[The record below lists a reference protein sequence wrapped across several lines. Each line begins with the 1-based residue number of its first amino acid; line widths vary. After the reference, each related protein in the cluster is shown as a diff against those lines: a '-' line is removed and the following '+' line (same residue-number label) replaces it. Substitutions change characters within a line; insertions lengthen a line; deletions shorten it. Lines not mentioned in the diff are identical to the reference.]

1 MDQNKKQNQ
10 WLTFIGVIL
19 ILAGIYGVARTS
31 INVLAFDKY
40 PQEGVYPA
48 LPFFQQPVY
57 APTPY
62 YGREG
67 DCIANNSIV
76 YPTYDA
82 SGRPVV
88 QTEAEKAEAQKN
100 LDIQKQ
106 NCLDGVKESRDKAKI
121 NDISQSLLM
130 LFLGA
135 GVVAAR
141 KIFKQ

>member
-10 WLTFIGVIL
+10 WLTFIGIIL
-19 ILAGIYGVARTS
+19 LLAGVYGIARTS
-31 INVLAFDKY
+31 INLLAFEKY

-48 LPFFQQPVY
+48 LPFFSSTSY
-57 APTPY
+57 MAPMPY
-62 YGREG
+62 SREG
-67 DCIANNSIV
+67 DCIANYSII
-76 YPTYDA
+76 YPTYD
-82 SGRPVV
+82 SNGRPV
-88 QTEAEKAEAQKN
+88 TMSEKEKAEAQKN

-106 NCLDGVKESRDKAKI
+106 NCLDGVKESRERSKI

-141 KIFKQ
+141 KIFK